1 MGSMNEFDI
10 SVPREDRGTPAASGR
25 NGDAHT
31 DLVRLFLNEIGRYP
45 LLTAEEEIS
54 LAKRIEK
61 GDDEARQTMI
71 RSNLRLVVSIAKR
84 YQGRGL
90 SLLDLIQEG
99 MLGLIRGVEKFDW
112 RRGYKFSTYGTWW
125 IRQAI
130 GRAIHNHSRTIRI
143 PAHLLD
149 RERKI
154 QAAERRLAIEFGRE
168 PTDAEVAKAAKVTM
182 RELKQVRDAA
192 RAVTSLDVPVGDDG
206 ETSLGD
212 LVAGTGDDTTDEVQA
227 SAERESL
234 HRAVGELPGEEREVI
249 VLRFGMLGDDPLT
262 LQEVADELGSTRD
275 RVRRLEKLALDRLA
289 KRGELQGLLEA
300 V

>member
-1 MGSMNEFDI
+1 MTDPRETAEF
-10 SVPREDRGTPAASGR
+10 SVPEGGETS
-25 NGDAHT
+25 T

-45 LLTAEEEIS
+45 LLTADEEIK

-61 GDDEARQTMI
+61 GDVEARAQMI

-90 SLLDLIQEG
+90 SFPDLIQEG

-130 GRAIHNHSRTIRI
+130 GRAIHNHSRTIRL

-154 QAAERRLAIEFGRE
+154 EWAERQLQPMLGRD
-168 PTDAEVAKAAKVTM
+168 PTDTEIAEAAKVSL
-182 RELKQVRDAA
+182 RELKQVREAA
-192 RAVTSLDVPVGDDG
+192 RAVTSLDTPIGDDG
-206 ETSLGD
+206 ETALGD
-212 LVAGTGDDTTDEVQA
+212 LVAQTPDEAAEEVHNA
-227 SAERESL
+227 VERESL
-234 HRAVGELPGEEREVI
+234 RRAVVDLPTDERDVI
-249 VLRFGMLGDDPLT
+249 VLRFGLDGDEPRT
-262 LQEVADELGSTRD
+262 LQQVADELGSTRD
-275 RVRRLEKLALDRLA
+275 RVRRIERDALSKLAT
-289 KRGELQGLLEA
+289 ELEDLREA

>member
-1 MGSMNEFDI
+1 MEFNDLENRPEA
-10 SVPREDRGTPAASGR
+10 SNGTHEGEY
-25 NGDAHT
+25 T

-45 LLTAEEEIS
+45 LLTADEEIK

-61 GDDEARQTMI
+61 GDDEARDQMI

-90 SLLDLIQEG
+90 SFLDLIQEG

-130 GRAIHNHSRTIRI
+130 GRAIHNHSRTIRL

-149 RERKI
+149 RERKVES
-154 QAAERRLAIEFGRE
+154 AMRSLAITLGRE
-168 PTDAEVAKAAKVTM
+168 PTDEEIAEAAKVTI
-182 RELKQVRDAA
+182 RELKQVREAA
-192 RAVTSLDVPVGDDG
+192 RAVTSLDTPVGDDG

-212 LVAGTGDDTTDEVQA
+212 LIAGVGDQTSSDVHDSMQRDSVR
-227 SAERESL
+227 SAL
-234 HRAVGELPGEEREVI
+234 ADLPSDEREVI
-249 VLRFGMLGDDPLT
+249 VLRFGMQGDAPRT

-289 KRGELQGLLEA
+289 QRDDLHGLLEA

>member
-1 MGSMNEFDI
+1 MDHENDI
-10 SVPREDRGTPAASGR
+10 DIRVPQG
-25 NGDAHT
+25 GDEQYT

-45 LLTAEEEIS
+45 LLTADQEIA

-61 GDDEARQTMI
+61 GDDEARDEMI

-90 SLLDLIQEG
+90 SFLDLIQEG

-112 RRGYKFSTYGTWW
+112 RRGFKFSTYGTWW

-130 GRAIHNHSRTIRI
+130 GRAIHNHSRTIRL

-149 RERKI
+149 RERKVET
-154 QAAERRLAIEFGRE
+154 AVRSLAIELGRE
-168 PTDAEVAKAAKVTM
+168 PTENEVATAAKLSL
-182 RELKQVRDAA
+182 RELKQVREAA
-192 RAVTSLDVPVGDDG
+192 RAVTSLDVPIGEDG

-212 LVAGTGDDTTDEVQA
+212 LVASVPDETADEIHESDERA
-227 SAERESL
+227 SLR
-234 HRAVGELPGEEREVI
+234 RAVADLPSDERNVL
-249 VLRFGMLGDDPLT
+249 VLRFGLAGNDPMT
-262 LQEVADELGSTRD
+262 LQQVADELDSTRD
-275 RVRRLEKLALDRLA
+275 RVRRIERDALTKLAD
-289 KRGELQGLLEA
+289 ELVDLREA

>member
-1 MGSMNEFDI
+1 MEPMTDI
-10 SVPREDRGTPAASGR
+10 DFGVPADQRGAET
-25 NGDAHT
+25 HT

-45 LLTAEEEIS
+45 LLTAAEEID

-61 GDDEARQTMI
+61 GEEEARQIMI

-182 RELKQVRDAA
+182 RELKQVREAA
-192 RAVTSLDVPVGDDG
+192 RAVTSLDTPVGDDG
-206 ETSLGD
+206 ETALGD
-212 LVAGTGDDTTDEVQA
+212 LVATSPDEAAEEVQ
-227 SAERESL
+227 SAMERDSL
-234 HRAVGELPGEEREVI
+234 RKAVGKLPEDEREVI
-249 VLRFGMLGDDPLT
+249 VRRFGLAGEDPKT
-262 LQEVADELGSTRD
+262 LQQVADELESTRD
-275 RVRRLEKLALDRLA
+275 RVRRIERDAIR
-289 KRGELQGLLEA
+289 RLEA
-300 V
+300 ELEDLREAV

>member
-1 MGSMNEFDI
+1 MRTETDF
-10 SVPREDRGTPAASGR
+10 SVPERGDPQ
-25 NGDAHT
+25 T
-31 DLVRLFLNEIGRYP
+31 DLVRLFLNEIGRYA
-45 LLTAEEEIS
+45 LLTAGEEIE
-54 LAKRIEK
+54 LAKAIEK
-61 GDDEARQTMI
+61 GDEEARQKMI

-90 SLLDLIQEG
+90 PLLDLIQEG

-130 GRAIHNHSRTIRI
+130 GRAIHNHSRTIRL

-154 QAAERRLAIEFGRE
+154 ESAERRLAIELGRE
-168 PTDAEVAKAAKVTM
+168 PNDKEIAQAAKVTM

-192 RAVTSLDVPVGDDG
+192 RAVTSLDTPVGDDG

-212 LVAGTGDDTTDEVQA
+212 LVAAAPDAAADEVQGA
-227 SAERESL
+227 MERVNL
-234 HRAVGELPGEEREVI
+234 RRAVAELPEDLREVI
-249 VLRFGMLGDDPLT
+249 VLRFGLGDEDPKT
-262 LQEVADELGSTRD
+262 LQQVADELGSTRD
-275 RVRRLEKLALDRLA
+275 RVRRIERDAMILLAE
-289 KRGELQGLLEA
+289 ELGDLREA

>member
-1 MGSMNEFDI
+1 MENHDLDVDIVVPSAGSD
-10 SVPREDRGTPAASGR
+10 DQY
-25 NGDAHT
+25 T

-45 LLTAEEEIS
+45 LLTAAEEIQ
-54 LAKRIEK
+54 LAKLIEK
-61 GDDEARQTMI
+61 GDLEARDKMI

-90 SLLDLIQEG
+90 SFLDLIQEG

-130 GRAIHNHSRTIRI
+130 GRAIHNHSRTIRL

-154 QAAERRLAIEFGRE
+154 EAAERNLVITLGRD
-168 PTDAEVAKAAKVTM
+168 PTDKEIAAAAKVTM
-182 RELKQVRDAA
+182 RELKQVREAA
-192 RAVTSLDVPVGDDG
+192 RAVTSLDTPVGEDG
-206 ETSLGD
+206 ETALGD
-212 LVAGTGDDTTDEVQA
+212 LVASTPDEAADEVQA
-227 SAERESL
+227 GVERESL
-234 HRAVGELPGEEREVI
+234 RRAVSTLADDEREVI
-249 VLRFGMLGDDPLT
+249 VLRFGLAGDDPMT
-262 LQEVADELGSTRD
+262 LQQVADELDSTRD
-275 RVRRLEKLALDRLA
+275 RVRRIERDALSHLA
-289 KRGELQGLLEA
+289 GELDDLREA

>member
-1 MGSMNEFDI
+1 MESTKELDFGVS
-10 SVPREDRGTPAASGR
+10 REERPSDT
-25 NGDAHT
+25 HT
-31 DLVRLFLNEIGRYP
+31 DLVRLFLNEIGRFP
-45 LLTAEEEIS
+45 LLTADEEIE
-54 LAKRIEK
+54 LAQRIES
-61 GDDEARQTMI
+61 GDVQAREKMI

-90 SLLDLIQEG
+90 PLLDLIQEG

-154 QAAERRLAIEFGRE
+154 QAAERRLATELGRE
-168 PTDAEVAKAAKVTM
+168 PNDKEIAKAAKVTL
-182 RELKQVRDAA
+182 RELKQVREAA
-192 RAVTSLDVPVGDDG
+192 RTVTSLDTPVGDDG
-206 ETSLGD
+206 ETALGD
-212 LVAGTGDDTTDEVQA
+212 LVASAPDAAADEVQ
-227 SAERESL
+227 SAIARDNL
-234 HRAVGELPGEEREVI
+234 RRAVTKLPSDEREVI
-249 VLRFGMLGDDPLT
+249 VLRFGLGDEDPKT
-262 LQEVADELGSTRD
+262 LQQVADELGSTRD
-275 RVRRLEKLALDRLA
+275 RVRRMERDAMIRLA
-289 KRGELQGLLEA
+289 EELGDLREA